1 MMPVETLSTYFQF
14 SNVLHQLTKQKY
26 SYSILDVIKTSIVCR
41 LLVQQLFKMSAI
53 CVNES
58 WNDFWKLWMEYRIG
72 SFGDLTFL
80 HCQWN
85 VIDFII
91 IVKDSTTEVTIS
103 LLCICTSRQYFQHSL
118 MTQVMTYSKNM
129 FLYASVFTFY

>member
-1 MMPVETLSTYFQF
+1 MPVETLSTYFQF

-58 WNDFWKLWMEYRIG
+58 
-72 SFGDLTFL
+72 
-80 HCQWN
+80 
-85 VIDFII
+85 
-91 IVKDSTTEVTIS
+91 
-103 LLCICTSRQYFQHSL
+103 
-118 MTQVMTYSKNM
+118 
-129 FLYASVFTFY
+129 